1 MLFFN
6 TIYNFYIKNNYNSI
20 MPRNEEIDLMEM
32 IYARRSIKELNA
44 SFPKNN
50 PLQYYE
56 RWNQMKGTKWMKKND
71 YFKKIG
77 NINFE
82 KFLQIMYSNYK
93 VYVGWEYE
101 LDELKEMFSYE
112 KWNKFK
118 PSFYTFI
125 LCSNNKLPE
134 DITKYIS
141 SYLKI
146 GNKNPKNKILTN
158 ENEVYDLYYSDM
170 LLYRKEIARHE
181 RMRKHFE
188 QRDIQRGIVRKKS
201 IEYEIRCNKR
211 KLLVDSI
218 INELAKKLG
227 KVGQ

>member
-1 MLFFN
+1 
-6 TIYNFYIKNNYNSI
+6 
-20 MPRNEEIDLMEM
+20 MPRNEEIDLIEM
-32 IYARRSIKELNA
+32 IYARKAIKEINHLAQKRNEEYGD
-44 SFPKNN
+44 NIN
-50 PLQYYE
+50 PFAFYRRYCRMNLCE
-56 RWNQMKGTKWMKKND
+56 IHKD

-82 KFLQIMYSNYK
+82 KFLQIIYSDYRIC
-93 VYVGWEYE
+93 VGWQYSF
-101 LDELKEMFSYE
+101 DELNDMFSYE
-112 KWNKFK
+112 KWNKIK
-118 PSFYTFI
+118 PSIYTFI
-125 LCSNNKLPE
+125 LCTSNNLPN
-134 DITKYIS
+134 DIIRHVS